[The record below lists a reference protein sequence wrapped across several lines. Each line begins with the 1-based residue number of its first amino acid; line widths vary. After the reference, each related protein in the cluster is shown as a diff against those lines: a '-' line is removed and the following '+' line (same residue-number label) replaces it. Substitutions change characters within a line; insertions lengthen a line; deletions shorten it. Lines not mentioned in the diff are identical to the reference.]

1 MEPNEKISVVI
12 NTYNAS
18 LYLEQVIEAVKS
30 FDEIVVC
37 DMESTDN
44 TRDIARRN
52 GCKVVTFPK
61 ADHKSAEPAR
71 TYAIQQASSKWV
83 LVVDADEIV
92 SPELRDFLYAVIRQ
106 PDCPS
111 GYYVPRINKFMGMFV
126 RDFTPDYQL
135 RFFIKEGTVW
145 PPYVHTFPV
154 VQGRVEYIRQ
164 KTYMY
169 HLMDETMHEYVD
181 KMNQYTDN
189 EVNKKSHKRYGI
201 VALFWRP
208 FWRFFR
214 SYFLRGGFRMG
225 TRGLIRALLAGWYQY
240 VVVAKIMEKRYRDEE
255 KNG

>member
-1 MEPNEKISVVI
+1 METNDKISVVI

-18 LYLEQVIEAVKS
+18 LYLDEVIKAVKT

-44 TRDIARRN
+44 TCDIARRH

-61 ADHKSAEPAR
+61 GDYNICEPAR
-71 TYAIQQASSKWV
+71 QFAISQASYKWV

-92 SPELRDFLYAVIRQ
+92 SPELHDFLYDAISRS
-106 PDCPS
+106 DCPA